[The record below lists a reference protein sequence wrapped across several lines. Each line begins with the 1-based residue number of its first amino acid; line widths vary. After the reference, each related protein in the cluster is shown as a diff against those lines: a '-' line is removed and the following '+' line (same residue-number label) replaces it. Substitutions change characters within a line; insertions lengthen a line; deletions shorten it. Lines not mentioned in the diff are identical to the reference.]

1 VNRLRAGD
9 PPTARQADV
18 LRLIAASVRDR
29 GFAPALR
36 ELGDAMGL
44 ISTNGVSQHVD
55 ALVQKGL
62 LTRAPMLSRS
72 LVLTESGRAFIEAS
86 TGAAAEGT

>member
-1 VNRLRAGD
+1 
-9 PPTARQADV
+9 V
-18 LRLIAASVRDR
+18 LRLVAASIREQ
-29 GFAPALR
+29 GYPPTLR
-36 ELGDAMGL
+36 ELADRLGFISVNGAGDH
-44 ISTNGVSQHVD
+44 IH
-55 ALVQKGL
+55 ALVRRGL